1 MKDIKKLEQ
10 INEKIAELQ
19 KVQKQLENE
28 YVESL
33 SKDIAKLLLKKR
45 IFSIEKS
52 AVLNKIDTVIS
63 ELKLN
68 ESEKTE

>member
-19 KVQKQLENE
+19 KVQKQLEND

>member
-1 MKDIKKLEQ
+1 MKDAKKLEL

-28 YVESL
+28 YVENL

-45 IFSIEKS
+45 MFSIEKS
-52 AVLNKIDTVIS
+52 IILNKIDAVINK
-63 ELKLN
+63 LKLD
-68 ESEKTE
+68 ESEKTK

>member
-1 MKDIKKLEQ
+1 MKETKKLEQ
-10 INEKIAELQ
+10 INVKIVELQ
-19 KVQKQLENE
+19 KVQKQLEGE

-33 SKDIAKLLLKKR
+33 SKDIARLLIKKR

-52 AVLNKIDTVIS
+52 IILNKIDTAIN
-63 ELKLN
+63 ELKLD

>member
-45 IFSIEKS
+45 IFNIEKS
-52 AVLNKIDTVIS
+52 IILNKIDAAIN
-63 ELKLN
+63 ELKLD
-68 ESEKTE
+68 EPEKT

>member
-45 IFSIEKS
+45 IFNIEKS
-52 AVLNKIDTVIS
+52 IILNKIDAVIN
-63 ELKLN
+63 ELKLD
-68 ESEKTE
+68 EPEKT

>member
-1 MKDIKKLEQ
+1 MKDTKKLEQ

-19 KVQKQLENE
+19 KVQKQLESE

-52 AVLNKIDTVIS
+52 AILNKIEAVIN
-63 ELKLN
+63 ELKLD
-68 ESEKTE
+68 ESEKT

>member
-1 MKDIKKLEQ
+1 MKDAKKLEL
-10 INEKIAELQ
+10 INGKIAELQ

-45 IFSIEKS
+45 MFSIEKS
-52 AVLNKIDTVIS
+52 IILNKIDAVINK
-63 ELKLN
+63 LKLD
-68 ESEKTE
+68 ESEKTK

>member
-1 MKDIKKLEQ
+1 MTKPVVKLE
-10 INEKIAELQ
+10 L
-19 KVQKQLENE
+19 QKQLESE

-33 SKDIAKLLLKKR
+33 SKDIAKLLLKKK

-52 AVLNKIDTVIS
+52 VILNKIDDVINK
-63 ELKLN
+63 LKLD

>member
-1 MKDIKKLEQ
+1 MKDAKKLEQ

-19 KVQKQLENE
+19 KLQKQLESE

-33 SKDIAKLLLKKR
+33 SKDIAKLLLKKK

-52 AVLNKIDTVIS
+52 VILNRIDDVINK
-63 ELKLN
+63 LKLD